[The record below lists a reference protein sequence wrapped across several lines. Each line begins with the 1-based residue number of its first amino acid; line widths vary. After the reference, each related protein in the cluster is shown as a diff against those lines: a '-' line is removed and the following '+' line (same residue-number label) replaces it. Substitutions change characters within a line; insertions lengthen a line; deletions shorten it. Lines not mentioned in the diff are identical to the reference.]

1 MDRASARGIAG
12 GSLEFVHA
20 LPAVGVVMEAAVAC
34 SISPPLPLPMLLND
48 SSTHSFFLGR
58 NSLGLE
64 QSLECMTAGGVGHHE
79 GSEEEVNVLCKRN
92 TCG

>member
-1 MDRASARGIAG
+1 MDRASARGITG

-20 LPAVGVVMEAAVAC
+20 WPAVGVVMKAAVAC

-64 QSLECMTAGGVGHHE
+64 PILGVHDRRGVGHHE